1 MANRF
6 RLVPVEAKVTACD
19 RQIRRHGHF
28 LALSWSQ
35 QSAIVA
41 YAQAKATLCGPGCP
55 LPNHGKQGE
64 FACRT
69 KGARMGRFYPHFMRI
84 WQRGAGLA
92 GRGSCYVTF
101 APIMSQDGHF
111 SLREIH

>member
-6 RLVPVEAKVTACD
+6 RLVPVEAKVTAGD
-19 RQIRRHGHF
+19 RQIRCHSHF

-41 YAQAKATLCGPGCP
+41 DAHAKATLCGPGCP
-55 LPNHGKQGE
+55 LPNHGEQGE

-69 KGARMGRFYPHFMRI
+69 KGAGMGRFYSHFMRI
-84 WQRGAGLA
+84 GQSGAGLA
-92 GRGSCYVTF
+92 GRGS
-101 APIMSQDGHF
+101 
-111 SLREIH
+111 